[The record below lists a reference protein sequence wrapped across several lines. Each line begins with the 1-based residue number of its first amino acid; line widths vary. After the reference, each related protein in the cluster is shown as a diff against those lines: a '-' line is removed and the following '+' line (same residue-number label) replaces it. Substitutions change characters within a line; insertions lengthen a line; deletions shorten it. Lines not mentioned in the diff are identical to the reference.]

1 MNPLLHI
8 VLHQPEIP
16 NNTGSIG
23 RTAAATGCRLH
34 VVHPIGFS
42 MDEKARRRA
51 GLDYWDQVDC
61 VEHADFEAY
70 KADARPARL
79 WLYSARATRPHWEAD
94 FRPGD
99 HLLFGRESDGVPES
113 VHEWVVETWGPEHRL
128 SLPMRPDPRMRSLN
142 QSNAVTAAV
151 YEAVRQIRPDWARGG

>member
-1 MNPLLHI
+1 MTPLLNL
-8 VLHQPEIP
+8 VLFCPQIP

-51 GLDYWDQVDC
+51 GLDYWDAVDC
-61 VEHADFEAY
+61 VEHADFDAY
-70 KADARPARL
+70 RRDADPPRL
-79 WLYSARATRPHWEAD
+79 WLYSVRAERPHWEAD
-94 FRPGD
+94 FLPGD
-99 HLLFGRESDGVPES
+99 HLLFGREADGVPDH
-113 VHEWVVETWGPEHRL
+113 VHDWVVDTWGGDHRL
-128 SLPMRPDPRMRSLN
+128 ALPMRPDPRMRSLN

-151 YEAVRQIRPDWARGG
+151 YEAMRQIRPSWAR